1 MKKIVD
7 AYSGKRKALRG
18 KGRKSDIP
26 SRVFDSPKDL
36 QIQKSL
42 SEDWESGNLIAGN
55 NFVLEHPKID
65 FEAKRAELAKLNKK
79 KKKNR
84 YTF

>member
-1 MKKIVD
+1 MKIIVD
-7 AYSGKRKALRG
+7 AHNGERKAIMG

-26 SRVFDSPKDL
+26 LEVFDSWQDL

-42 SEDWESGNLIAGN
+42 SEDWKSGNLIAGN
-55 NFVLEHPKID
+55 NSILEHPKID
-65 FEAKRAELAKLNKK
+65 FAAKRAALAKLNKK
-79 KKKNR
+79 RRKNR